1 MRLRRLTLTSS
12 KGLLD
17 PPLTSRSDRQSGSDR
32 QSKRDDL
39 VRGSMVRPE
48 MFPIER
54 ERATSEGDN
63 SDIIDFGCFL
73 PWIEARDRPA
83 LAILLRSPQDV
94 DQIIDKGMSGD
105 LRPNVDLADH
115 ISIGVELQDSV
126 LVPLT

>member
-1 MRLRRLTLTSS
+1 MQLRRLTPTSS
-12 KGLLD
+12 KALLD
-17 PPLTSRSDRQSGSDR
+17 PLLTSRSDRQSDLDR

-63 SDIIDFGCFL
+63 SDIFDFGCFL

-94 DQIIDKGMSGD
+94 DQIIDKDMSGD
-105 LRPNVDLADH
+105 FPPNVQLPGH
-115 ISIGVELQDSV
+115 LSV
-126 LVPLT
+126 